1 MRQTN
6 ATNAKGMMFLG
17 LACLVNA
24 NNERLCGDQFCLPA
38 NFTKAQRPKDN
49 MDVYLQIH
57 EVNRP

>member
-1 MRQTN
+1 MRQ
-6 ATNAKGMMFLG
+6 AKVMMFLG

-38 NFTKAQRPKDN
+38 NYTKAQRPKDN